1 MKKQLFVWAA
11 ILFVSISVSAQK
23 RFEVYAVGFYNQENL
38 FDTCHDEG
46 KKDYDFLP
54 NGSYH
59 WDGLRYKNKLQN
71 MAQALHDMGTDVLP
85 TIGCA
90 MIG

>member
-1 MKKQLFVWAA
+1 MKKLLLTFAA
-11 ILFVSISVSAQK
+11 ALLVSFFASAQK
-23 RFEVYAVGFYNQENL
+23 KYSVYAVGFYNQENL

-59 WDGLRYKNKLQN
+59 
-71 MAQALHDMGTDVLP
+71 
-85 TIGCA
+85 
-90 MIG
+90 